1 MIQIPSYPVERW
13 IASCCALYKQVGRS
27 FTKSRLPSAALVH
40 DWCTD
45 RAPGQCPVS
54 RSKRSRPA
62 RKRVGRVSYYQ
73 HHGAWH
79 SYYREG
85 ERQVRRRVAETEAD
99 AARVAVQVNA
109 QLHAAPPTLLAFTP
123 VTIPEL
129 RRRFLDHHEH
139 VQRSSL
145 ARIDRYR

>member
-1 MIQIPSYPVERW
+1 
-13 IASCCALYKQVGRS
+13 
-27 FTKSRLPSAALVH
+27 
-40 DWCTD
+40 
-45 RAPGQCPVS
+45 VS

-79 SYYREG
+79 IYYREG

-99 AARVAVQVNA
+99 AARVAAQVNA
-109 QLHAAPPTLLAFTP
+109 QLHAVAPTLLAFTP
-123 VTIPEL
+123 VDIPEL

-145 ARIDRYR
+145 ATINRYRAATQYLEDFAASSTAAGDFERTSRPPLKLGLGRRAGSDPRPERRGDGDITH